1 MGTLDN
7 KKQTTTPY
15 GAGDHFHRN
24 GFTSICGADK
34 IRGKWPLP
42 YFKEGGAGL
51 GGLEPDEPEREASS
65 VDSVR
70 VYFNA
75 IRRLELLNASEEKKL
90 AGRIAKGDPQAR
102 QRMIE
107 ANLRLV
113 VSIAKRYIN
122 RGLALQDL
130 IEEGNIG
137 LIKAVERFK
146 VSKGCKFS
154 TYATYWIK
162 QSVERAIVNQSG
174 IVRLPIHVTADM
186 GRIAR
191 ASRTLTL
198 NLKRDPNVAE
208 LAESTGLSG
217 RYVKKLST
225 ISRKNCSLDA
235 PDEFELPLLE
245 RLEDEKAVSPPASVG
260 AAMEHGALHTLLGTL
275 EKNESEI
282 LRLRFGLEDDEPR
295 TLEAIGRTFG
305 VTRERVRQ
313 IEVRALDKL
322 RRQMTEADT
331 PSLRA
336 V

>member
-7 KKQTTTPY
+7 EKQTTALGSMGDLFHRGKDTSEY
-15 GAGDHFHRN
+15 GAKA
-24 GFTSICGADK
+24 ADK
-34 IRGKWPLP
+34 RPMP
-42 YFKEGGAGL
+42 YFKEGSIGH
-51 GGLEPDEPEREASS
+51 GGLEPSEHEREAPSA
-65 VDSVR
+65 DSVR

-75 IRRLELLNASEEKKL
+75 IRRLKLINAEEEKKL
-90 AGRIAKGDPQAR
+90 AGRIAKGDSLAR

-113 VSIAKRYIN
+113 VSIAKRYMN
-122 RGLALQDL
+122 RGLPLQDL

-198 NLKRDPNVAE
+198 NLKREPDASE
-208 LAESTGLSG
+208 LSKATGLSG
-217 RYVKKLST
+217 RYVKKLSS
-225 ISRKNCSLDA
+225 ISRKNCSSLDA
-235 PDEFELPLLE
+235 GMSQGDEFEQPLLE
-245 RLEDEKAVSPPASVG
+245 RLEDDKAASPPVVIG
-260 AAMEHGALHTLLGTL
+260 AAMEHSALRMLLCML
-275 EKNESEI
+275 EGSESEI
-282 LRLRFGLEDDEPR
+282 LKLRFGLEDDEPR

-313 IEVRALDKL
+313 IEVVALDKL
-322 RRQMTEADT
+322 RRYMTE
-331 PSLRA
+331 RQ
-336 V
+336 

>member
-1 MGTLDN
+1 MGTLFDG
-7 KKQTTTPY
+7 KKQIM
-15 GAGDHFHRN
+15 ALARADESFHREK
-24 GFTSICGADK
+24 FAPRD
-34 IRGKWPLP
+34 GKQRMP
-42 YFKEGGAGL
+42 YFTEHSIEPGEPGGQ
-51 GGLEPDEPEREASS
+51 EREAASA
-65 VDSVR
+65 DSIR

-75 IRRLELLNASEEKKL
+75 IRRLKLVNAEEEKKL
-90 AGRIAKGDPQAR
+90 AGRIAKGDSQAR

-113 VSIAKRYIN
+113 VSIAKRYMN
-122 RGLALQDL
+122 RGLPLQDL

-146 VSKGCKFS
+146 ASKGCKFS

-162 QSVERAIVNQSG
+162 QSVERAIVNQFG

-186 GRIAR
+186 GKIAR

-198 NLKRDPNVAE
+198 NLKREPDVAE
-208 LAESTGLSG
+208 LSKSTGLSG
-217 RYVKKLST
+217 RYVKKLSA

-235 PDEFELPLLE
+235 PMSQGDEFDQTLLE
-245 RLEDEKAVSPPASVG
+245 RLEDEKAASPPASIG
-260 AAMEHGALHTLLGTL
+260 AAMEHGALRTLLGML
-275 EKNESEI
+275 EGNESEI
-282 LRLRFGLEDDEPR
+282 LKLRFGLEDDEPR
-295 TLEAIGRTFG
+295 TLGAIGRTFG

-313 IEVRALDKL
+313 IEVKALDKL
-322 RRQMTEADT
+322 RRYMTEADT